1 MAVGSQQRKMV
12 NIEEHKPQPVLQS
25 YLELLYLHFSHY
37 CIHWISSILTLS
49 VRFCSI
55 AHPLTVPLPMLKVA
69 RNQPKCSTIRVVH
82 SKFPQA
88 LPCAVVAADNC
99 VVLPKYGFFEE
110 PLSTGQHY
118 VIKAM
123 SNADPKRMRS
133 KLYNL
138 LPLEMRG
145 GSSSDTTSHPLAM
158 VLYRKN
164 RGRMEEVVAEEE
176 EEEAKRVSFEGR
188 R

>member
-12 NIEEHKPQPVLQS
+12 SIEEHKPQPVLQS

-69 RNQPKCSTIRVVH
+69 WSPGPQNLCSDMFMKWKTNRN
-82 SKFPQA
+82 
-88 LPCAVVAADNC
+88 
-99 VVLPKYGFFEE
+99 
-110 PLSTGQHY
+110 
-118 VIKAM
+118 
-123 SNADPKRMRS
+123 PKRMRS

-145 GSSSDTTSHPLAM
+145 ASSSDTTSHPLAM

-176 EEEAKRVSFEGR
+176 EEEEAKRVSFEGR

>member
-12 NIEEHKPQPVLQS
+12 SIEEHKPQPVLQS

-49 VRFCSI
+49 
-55 AHPLTVPLPMLKVA
+55 
-69 RNQPKCSTIRVVH
+69 
-82 SKFPQA
+82 
-88 LPCAVVAADNC
+88 
-99 VVLPKYGFFEE
+99 
-110 PLSTGQHY
+110 
-118 VIKAM
+118 KAM

-176 EEEAKRVSFEGR
+176 EEEEAKRVSFEGR